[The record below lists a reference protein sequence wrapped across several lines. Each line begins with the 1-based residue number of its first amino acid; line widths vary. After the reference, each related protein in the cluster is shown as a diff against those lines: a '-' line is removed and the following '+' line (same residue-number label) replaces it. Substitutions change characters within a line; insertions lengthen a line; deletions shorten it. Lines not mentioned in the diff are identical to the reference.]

1 MSDVHVLPRRAA
13 APREPSP
20 VPGYAELQVTTNFS
34 FLRGASHPHEYVARA
49 RELGLAAI
57 GIADHESLAGIVRAH
72 VAAKEAGLQLLV
84 GSRLEPQGGPPL
96 LCYPKDRQGYAILS
110 RLISTGRRRAGHGQG
125 CRLDLVELG
134 ELAGRAV
141 VVALETD
148 GLAGLIRL
156 FARDTYLAASFR
168 FRGDDH
174 AEIARRAAVASA
186 AGVRLVATND
196 VHAHVVQRRALQD
209 VLTCIR
215 EGCTIDAAGYRLHA
229 NAERHLKTPAEM
241 ARLFARWPD
250 ALAATLDIA
259 AACRFSLDELR
270 YDYPDLPDAEPGSA
284 QATLARLARE
294 GAIRRYPGG
303 VPDRIARQIAEELA
317 IIADLGFAP
326 YFLTVHD
333 IMEFARSRGIL
344 CQGRGSAANSAV
356 CYCIGITA
364 VDPAHA
370 NLLFARFISAA
381 RDEPPDIDVDFEHE
395 RREEVI
401 QYVYE
406 RYGRTRAGLA
416 ATVISFRMRSAL
428 REVGKVLG
436 LGSDAIEALAGTVWG
451 RSEKSVE
458 EAHIAEA
465 GLDPGEPRLRLAL
478 ALTQDL
484 MGFPRHLSQHVGGF
498 VIARGRLDEICP
510 VVDAAMDARTLVEW
524 DKDDLDALGILKID
538 LLALGMLTC
547 IRKAFDLVEGAG
559 GPALNG
565 LADIPQDDS
574 AVYDMLCKADAI
586 GVFQVESRAQM
597 SMLPRLKPR
606 VFYDLVIQVAIVRP
620 GPIQGGMVHPYLRR
634 RDGREKVEY
643 PSPALEKVLGKTCGV
658 PLFQEQAM
666 SIAIVAAG
674 FTPTEAD
681 ALRRA
686 MATFKRSGLIGKFQT
701 KMIEGMVANGYARD
715 FAERCFEQIKG
726 FSTYGFPESHA
737 ASFALLAYVSA
748 WLKCHHPAA
757 FAAALLNSQPMGF
770 YAPAQIVRDA
780 QEHGV
785 TACPPCVDASV
796 WDCTLEDARTLRLGL
811 RQINGLSQAA
821 ADALVAARP
830 ADGYRGPAD
839 LARRAHL
846 GRRDLDALARA
857 DAFAACGLDRRPALW
872 QAGVHDERTLP
883 LFAHLSPVDARIEL
897 PAMTL
902 GEAVAEDYAHLR
914 LSLKA
919 HPMALLRRHFPRELP
934 CAGLRQ
940 AKNGARVTLAG
951 IVLLRQRPGTA
962 KGTIFVTIEDED
974 GVANLIVWPKIFE
987 AHRAIVMGARLLRV
1001 EGQVQRQGD
1010 VIHVVARKFAD
1021 CSALLGTLVDG
1032 TARLRETPPRTHYPS
1047 RDFH

>member
-1 MSDVHVLPRRAA
+1 MSDIRVLPRRATV
-13 APREPSP
+13 PREPPP

-34 FLRGASHPHEYVARA
+34 FLRGASHPHEYVTQAH
-49 RELGLAAI
+49 ELGLAAI
-57 GIADHESLAGIVRAH
+57 GVADHASLAGIVRAH

-84 GSRLEPQGGPPL
+84 GARLEPQGGPPL

-110 RLISTGRRRAGHGQG
+110 RLISTGRRRAGHGHG
-125 CRLDLVELG
+125 CRLDLAELG
-134 ELAGRAV
+134 ELAGCAI

-148 GLAGLIRL
+148 GLPDLVRL

-168 FRGDDH
+168 YLGDDH
-174 AEIARRAAVASA
+174 AEIARRAAAASA
-186 AGVRLVATND
+186 AGIRLVATND
-196 VHAHVVQRRALQD
+196 VHAHVPERRTLQD
-209 VLTCIR
+209 VLSCIR

-250 ALAATLDIA
+250 ALAATIDIA

-284 QATLARLARE
+284 QATLERLAHE
-294 GAIRRYPGG
+294 GAARRYPGG
-303 VPDRIARQIAEELA
+303 VPDKVVKQIAEELA

-333 IMEFARSRGIL
+333 IMEFARSRSIL

-364 VDPAHA
+364 VDPTHT

-416 ATVISFRMRSAL
+416 ATVISFRSRSAL
-428 REVGKVLG
+428 REVGKVMG
-436 LGSDAIEALAGTVWG
+436 LGTDATEALAGTVWG
-451 RSEKSVE
+451 RSDEGVE
-458 EAHIAEA
+458 DAHIVEA
-465 GLDPGEPRLRLAL
+465 GLDPSEPRLRATLAL
-478 ALTQDL
+478 SQAL

-510 VVDAAMDARTLVEW
+510 IIDAAMDERTLVEW

-547 IRKAFDLVEGAG
+547 IRKAFDLVAGAG
-559 GPALNG
+559 GPALEG
-565 LADIPQDDS
+565 LADIPQGDP

-634 RDGREKVEY
+634 RSGVEKVVY
-643 PSPALEKVLGKTCGV
+643 PSPALEEVLGKTCGV

-666 SIAIVAAG
+666 NIAIVAAG

-701 KMIEGMVANGYARD
+701 KMVEGMVANGYMHD

-737 ASFALLAYVSA
+737 ASFALLAYASA

-785 TACPPCVDASV
+785 AARPPCVDASM
-796 WDCTLEDARTLRLGL
+796 WDCTLQDARTLRLGL

-830 ADGYRGPAD
+830 AEGYRGPAD
-839 LARRAHL
+839 LARRARL
-846 GRRDLDALARA
+846 SRRDLDALARA
-857 DAFAACGLDRRPALW
+857 DAFAACGIERRPALW
-872 QAGVHDERTLP
+872 QAGIHDETALP
-883 LFAHLSPVDARIEL
+883 LFAHLAPVDARIEL
-897 PAMTL
+897 PEMTL

-934 CAGLRQ
+934 CADLRQ
-940 AKNGARVTLAG
+940 TKDRSPVALAG

-962 KGTIFVTIEDED
+962 KGTIFVTIEDEG
-974 GVANLIVWPKIFE
+974 GVANLIVWPQVFE
-987 AHRAIVMGARLLRV
+987 AYRAIVMGARLLRV

-1010 VIHVVARKFAD
+1010 VIHVVARKLAD
-1021 CSALLGTLVDG
+1021 RSALLGELVDG
-1032 TARLRETPPRTHYPS
+1032 TARMREAPPHAHYPS